1 MVGDKV
7 KFKNEIQEHITK
19 MFDEILS
26 YAEVAVSNK
35 RQWDVLRSRILRSG
49 NSTIRNLQR
58 TTDEYVIAK
67 ISDNL
72 ELLDIEKE

>member
-7 KFKNEIQEHITK
+7 KFKNEIQEHITQ

-26 YAEVAVSNK
+26 YAEVAVPNK
-35 RQWDVLRSRILRSG
+35 RQWEILRSRILRSG
-49 NSTIRNLQR
+49 NTAIRDLQR
-58 TTDEYVIAK
+58 TSDEYVIAK
-67 ISDNL
+67 IVDNL